1 MYLKLLL
8 CLLSFILSDVWA
20 PHNPHLTQDILSRYA
35 CNFWTSICR
44 LSRRNQK
51 ADLRLELSIV
61 KEDAQ
66 LLTENKPASSKVS
79 PPLDN
84 SSLEK
89 IKEEMREEK
98 KKTPQSTV
106 SPCVLCTSPF
116 CFSAAAGPD

>member
-1 MYLKLLL
+1 MYLKLLP
-8 CLLSFILSDVWA
+8 CLLLFILLDVWA
-20 PHNPHLTQDILSRYA
+20 YHNPHPTQDILRRHS
-35 CNFWTSICR
+35 CNFWTSVCR

-61 KEDAQ
+61 EEDAQ

-89 IKEEMREEK
+89 IKEEMRGEK
-98 KKTPQSTV
+98 KNTPKHSF
-106 SPCVLCTSPF
+106 SLCVVHKSFLF
-116 CFSAAAGPD
+116 